1 MNPLRSPRRPGFTLI
16 ELLAVLGIIAV
27 LAALVFP
34 VIKSAKLSGQQAQT
48 LANMRSIGTALHT
61 YVGENDGKLPGPA
74 SVAVFNLYLTGFHSP
89 GATPSGFEQYLG
101 PYLEQKPAPWVPA
114 AMDFVHVP
122 ALDFSVLSPQART
135 TRGVAQFVKLDYGS
149 GSSDNRFG
157 DSAGNMADAA
167 NRPVQPK
174 RMAALTDIARR
185 SAILTTADKQSWQS
199 SQNTLLPDKGAF
211 GGKRLYLF
219 LDGSVEGPI
228 DKGPT
233 VWAR

>member
-1 MNPLRSPRRPGFTLI
+1 MTHRAPRFSGFTLI
-16 ELLAVLGIIAV
+16 ELLAAIGIIAV
-27 LAALVFP
+27 LAALIFP
-34 VIKSAKLSGQQAQT
+34 MVKSARLSGQQAQT
-48 LANMRSIGTALHT
+48 LANMRSIGTALHS
-61 YVGENDGKLPGPA
+61 YVADNDGKLPGP
-74 SVAVFNLYLTGFHSP
+74 STVAVFNLYLTGIHSP

-101 PYLEQKPAPWVPA
+101 SYLEQKPAPWVPA

-122 ALDFSVLSPQART
+122 ALDFPVLNLQARA
-135 TRGVAQFVKLDYGS
+135 TRGVAQYVKLDYGS
-149 GSSDNRFG
+149 SSADNRFG
-157 DSAGNMADAA
+157 DSAGTMADAA
-167 NRPVQPK
+167 TRPVQPK
-174 RMAALTDIARR
+174 RMAALTDLARR

-199 SQNTLLPDKGAF
+199 AQNTLLPDKGAF